1 MLFSFSCTLIVV
13 LFCSSSYCPSVR
25 MLWHAFVSVLSWL
38 LHSRCFDM
46 LLLEPRFYRK
56 QPLYLPSLNHQ
67 NHAADTP
74 LWRNGPPEK
83 PILCNACGSR
93 WRTKGTLANYTPL
106 HARAEPCDSEDHR
119 VSRFKNVS
127 IKNKEAKVLKRK
139 QSHDNADVGTPPD
152 YNLGFRKVLDEDISN
167 RSSSGSAISNS
178 ESCAQFG
185 SAEASDL
192 TGPAQSNIWDT
203 TVPSRKRTCF
213 NRPKP
218 SSVEKLTKDLY
229 TILHEQQSSYLSAS
243 SEEELLFEIDKPMV
257 SVEIGHGSVLI
268 RHPSSIGREEESEA
282 SSLSVDNKHRSVSD
296 AYSRLTTPLVNIS
309 KGVNSPNMSTERT
322 KKPTGPVMEQ
332 DQIKRNKD
340 HVEKLQILGHHNS
353 ALRYIDLKD
362 VLNYE
367 EFTSHLSSDEQQQLL
382 KYLPPVDSFAPPD
395 SLRTVFESSQF
406 EENLSSFQKL
416 LAEGVFD
423 NSLLG
428 VNLEDCRTLKRLIL
442 CYLAKS
448 KWVQQYNLLK
458 DTKCKNNSSGSEVTG
473 EPSVIATCHSVNVK
487 KPREGQHLK
496 YSGAKAAM
504 KSPKR
509 VVMKSIYEQKE
520 LAASDGSCF
529 SPRSSFT
536 LPSENNSLML
546 DPFHSAN
553 QNSDQDLLLDVPSN
567 SCFPQAELL
576 VPTSSFTTQASTSSS
591 SMYPPHFVRP

>member
-1 MLFSFSCTLIVV
+1 MGKEGPCCHCGVTS
-13 LFCSSSYCPSVR
+13 
-25 MLWHAFVSVLSWL
+25 
-38 LHSRCFDM
+38 
-46 LLLEPRFYRK
+46 
-56 QPLYLPSLNHQ
+56 
-67 NHAADTP
+67 TP

-93 WRTKGTLANYTPL
+93 WRTKGTLVNYTPL
-106 HARAEPCDSEDHR
+106 HARAEPCDFEEHR
-119 VSRFKNVS
+119 VSRFKNNMS
-127 IKNKEAKVLKRK
+127 TKNKEAKVLKRK
-139 QSHDNADVGTPPD
+139 QSHDNAEVGTPPPD
-152 YNLGFRKVLDEDISN
+152 YNLGLRKIFDEDTSN
-167 RSSSGSAISNS
+167 RSSSGSAVSNS

-192 TGPAQSNIWDT
+192 TGPAQSNKWDT

-229 TILHEQQSSYLSAS
+229 TILYEQQSSYFSAS
-243 SEEELLFEIDKPMV
+243 SEEDLLYETDKPMV

-296 AYSRLTTPLVNIS
+296 AYSRLAAPPVNIS
-309 KGVNSPNMSTERT
+309 KGVNSPNMVTERT
-322 KKPTGPVMEQ
+322 KKTTGPVVEQ
-332 DQIKRNKD
+332 DQIKRNKE
-340 HVEKLQILGHHNS
+340 HLEKLQILGHHNS
-353 ALRYIDLKD
+353 PLRYIDLKD

-367 EFTSHLSSDEQQQLL
+367 EFTSQLSSDEQQQLL
-382 KYLPPVDSFAPPD
+382 KHLPSVDLFAPPD
-395 SLRTVFESSQF
+395 SLRSVFESSQF

-423 NSLLG
+423 NSLPG
-428 VNLEDCRTLKRLIL
+428 VKLEDCRTLKRFIM

-458 DTKCKNNSSGSEVTG
+458 DTKCKTSSSGSEVAG
-473 EPSVIATCHSVNVK
+473 EPSVIGTCHSANVK

-496 YSGAKAAM
+496 YSGAKMTM

-520 LAASDGSCF
+520 LVDNAGSCF
-529 SPRSSFT
+529 TSRSSFS
-536 LPSENNSLML
+536 LPSENSSLVL
-546 DPFHSAN
+546 DSFRSAN
-553 QNSDQDLLLDVPSN
+553 ENSDQDLLLDVPSN
-567 SCFPQAELL
+567 SYFPQAELL
-576 VPTSSFTTQASTSSS
+576 LPTSSFTTQASTSSS
-591 SMYPPHFVRP
+591 SMYPSHLVCP